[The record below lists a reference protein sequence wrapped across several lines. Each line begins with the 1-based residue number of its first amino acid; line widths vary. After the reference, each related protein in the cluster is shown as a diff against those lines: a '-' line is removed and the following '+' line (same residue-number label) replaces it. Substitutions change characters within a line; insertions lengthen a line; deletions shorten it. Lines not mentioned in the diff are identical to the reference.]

1 MSSANM
7 ETRNHAE
14 GHGTLYQ
21 ELCNCNDT
29 TLPNN
34 WAGVTTQYNSINWLT
49 QKTLKKQ
56 LQLIF
61 KIHYCSYCSINAH
74 ANISALLLLC
84 CLAMWWGAGSVRIYT
99 APVQLLNILFYKNK
113 RMLSETVKHIQ
124 YNNNSFKLLISNK
137 KTNPSF
143 WTSWHFNIS
152 LFWFRFKC

>member
-1 MSSANM
+1 MQSFIIKFHQDRVLKITQPSKSPSNHRMQQKSKSANM

-99 APVQLLNILFYKNK
+99 ASDWDARTTARYWHPSHSTLKSI
-113 RMLSETVKHIQ
+113 
-124 YNNNSFKLLISNK
+124 NSV
-137 KTNPSF
+137 
-143 WTSWHFNIS
+143 
-152 LFWFRFKC
+152 R